1 MVTMNGN
8 ANENGIDGASHG
20 VGGYAMTGPF
30 FVFVVFR
37 YG

>member
-1 MVTMNGN
+1 MNGN

-20 VGGYAMTGPF
+20 VGGYAVTGAAF